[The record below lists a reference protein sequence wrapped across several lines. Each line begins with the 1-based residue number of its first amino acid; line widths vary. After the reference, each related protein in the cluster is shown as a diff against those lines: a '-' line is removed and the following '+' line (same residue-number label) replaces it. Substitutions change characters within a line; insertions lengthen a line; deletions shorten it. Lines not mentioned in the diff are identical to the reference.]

1 MEWVLI
7 DLPISLTGHPKTLV
21 YVRTFAAIGVSN
33 PPKGM
38 NVCLLWM
45 LCVVR

>member
-1 MEWVLI
+1 LFDDIKEYKSVATRPKAWVLGRW
-7 DLPISLTGHPKTLV
+7 LAGFV
-21 YVRTFAAIGVSN
+21 GSN
-33 PPKGM
+33 PVRDM